1 MKLKEK
7 TAELLVFYGEQM
19 DELNK
24 KIEELGLERDTIVVG
39 GVCVFNDEEDTVSQG
54 SNFFVEDE
62 DELEFALSMLK
73 LNYEKRNTDYSNF
86 IDMINNND
94 DEIN

>member
-1 MKLKEK
+1 LKEK
-7 TAELLVFYGEQM
+7 IAELLVFYGEQA
-19 DELNK
+19 DELSK
-24 KIEELGLERDTIVVG
+24 KIEELGLERDAIVIG

-62 DELEFALSMLK
+62 DELEFALALLK
-73 LNYEKRNTDYSNF
+73 LNYEKRNSDYSNF